1 MSDSPNPYLPPS
13 TPSSE
18 AGMEWMANQPVA
30 LSNTALGL
38 SLVYYGIVLFLFS
51 LILGMLAGFFLPV
64 VALLALPGIL
74 IGPIL
79 MFVGPLF
86 CLTVPAQTNA
96 KGLIIATVVLQ
107 LANYVAIFL
116 PMFGFDFGEFQPF
129 MQTLNLLSNICF
141 LLFMRKLAMF
151 IGRNDLAG
159 RASRILIGGIVVFV
173 GIIATAI
180 FTIFTMTML
189 YPSMIMMALM
199 ALLAIGAIVLFVMY
213 ANLLNAL
220 SKALKNAKT
229 PS

>member
-1 MSDSPNPYLPPS
+1 
-13 TPSSE
+13 
-18 AGMEWMANQPVA
+18 MEWMANQPVA

-86 CLTVPAQTNA
+86 CLTVQAQTNA

-141 LLFMRKLAMF
+141 LLFMRKLALF
-151 IGRNDLAG
+151 IGRDDLAG

-180 FTIFTMTML
+180 FTMTML
-189 YPSMIMMALM
+189 DASMIML
-199 ALLAIGAIVLFVMY
+199 ALLGIGAIVLFVMY

>member
-1 MSDSPNPYLPPS
+1 
-13 TPSSE
+13 
-18 AGMEWMANQPVA
+18 MEWMANQPVA

-141 LLFMRKLAMF
+141 LLFMRKLALF
-151 IGRNDLAG
+151 IGRDDLAG

-180 FTIFTMTML
+180 FTMTML
-189 YPSMIMMALM
+189 DASMIML
-199 ALLAIGAIVLFVMY
+199 ALLGIGAIVLFVMY

>member
-1 MSDSPNPYLPPS
+1 
-13 TPSSE
+13 
-18 AGMEWMANQPVA
+18 MANQPAA

-51 LILGMLAGFFLPV
+51 LILGMLAGIFLPL

-74 IGPIL
+74 IAPIL

-116 PMFGFDFGEFQPF
+116 PMIGFDFGEFQRF
-129 MQTLNLLSNICF
+129 TQTLNLLSNICF

-151 IGRNDLAG
+151 IGRVDLAG
-159 RASRILIGGIVVFV
+159 RASRILIGGIVVLV
-173 GIIATAI
+173 GIIATAV
-180 FTIFTMTML
+180 FTMARL
-189 YPSMIMMALM
+189 DASMIMLALL
-199 ALLAIGAIVLFVMY
+199 ALLAIGVVVLFVMY

>member
-1 MSDSPNPYLPPS
+1 
-13 TPSSE
+13 
-18 AGMEWMANQPVA
+18 MEWMANQPVA

-151 IGRNDLAG
+151 IGHDDLAA

-180 FTIFTMTML
+180 FTMTML
-189 YPSMIMMALM
+189 DASMIML
-199 ALLAIGAIVLFVMY
+199 ALLGIGAIVLFVMY